1 MKLIGSDFGKRVDPV
16 VGWGKA
22 KQDGHKTA
30 FPQDKCLR
38 VLSAGDVPSG
48 FFDAT
53 NEEFQIIIGT
63 RQQRLLD
70 VLKQLGR
77 QCLGD
82 LRQVGHHVQEVF
94 VRTALAQTVYTCQER

>member
-1 MKLIGSDFGKRVDPV
+1 MKLLGSDLGKRFNPV

-22 KQDGHKTA
+22 KQYGHKTA

-48 FFDAT
+48 FFDAP
-53 NEEFQIIIGT
+53 NEEFKIISGT

-70 VLKQLGR
+70 VLKPLGSK
-77 QCLGD
+77 CLGA
-82 LRQVGHHVQEVF
+82 LLQVSHHVQEVF
-94 VRTALAQTVYTCQER
+94 VRTALAQIVYKC